1 MPGQKKSAIA
11 ASQQPPHKTMRK
23 SKKTVRPE
31 MEIEDHIGLQS
42 GKEAGIPSHVNNEE
56 QQLMMR
62 EEEEESEEDEDSE
75 VPLQDDSED
84 SEDDSKSEEEPL
96 PVQFVPQ
103 KRKQVKQPA
112 RPKSKSLS

>member
-31 MEIEDHIGLQS
+31 MEIEDHIG
-42 GKEAGIPSHVNNEE
+42 GKEAGIHVNNKE

-84 SEDDSKSEEEPL
+84 SEDDSKSKEEPL